1 MRTPMQA
8 GVSKWDTWKPA
19 INLTGRKA
27 RECGA
32 WSSNT
37 CDRGKDAVGRE
48 LAEGVCLPGQ

>member
-1 MRTPMQA
+1 MQA

-37 CDRGKDAVGRE
+37 YDRGKDAVGRE